1 MSIKT
6 WPPSSTYIPPGVIA
20 RSDLT
25 EDALGVYGIPINR
38 LMAADGAVLAIAES
52 AGDHYLSLSANV
64 ATLLGEI
71 ANNNTKTDIS
81 YFQFILPPEYVSAG
95 DVSIRVKH
103 QATGAGTLGAT
114 KTIDIAVYEQNG
126 NGAVGSDLSTTTA
139 AQTVTKSVWATSDFV
154 ITATDLVAGD
164 ILVVKI
170 TTAIQESAIAN
181 IQVQVD
187 GIAVLL
193 DVKG

>member
-25 EDALGVYGIPINR
+25 EDALAVYGIPINR
-38 LMAADGAVLAIAES
+38 LMAADGVALAIAET

-64 ATLLGEI
+64 ITLLGEI
-71 ANNNTKTDIS
+71 ANNNTKTDVS
-81 YFQFILPPEYVSAG
+81 YFQFILPSEYVAAE
-95 DVSIRVKH
+95 DVRIRVKH

-114 KTIDIAVYEQNG
+114 KTIDVEAYEQTG
-126 NGAVGSDLSTTTA
+126 NGAVGSDLVTTA

-154 ITATDLVAGD
+154 VTATNLVAGD
-164 ILVVKI
+164 ILIVKL
-170 TTAIQESAIAN
+170 TTAIQETAIAN

>member
-1 MSIKT
+1 MSIKC

-20 RSDLT
+20 RSDLV
-25 EDALGVYGIPINR
+25 EDALAVYGIPINR
-38 LMAADGAVLAIAES
+38 LMAADGAVLAISES
-52 AGDHYLSLSANV
+52 AGDHYLSLSTNV
-64 ATLLGEI
+64 LTLYGET

-81 YFQFILPPEYVSAG
+81 YFQFILPSEYVSAG
-95 DVSIRVKH
+95 DVKIRVKH

-114 KTIDIAVYEQNG
+114 KTIDMSVYEQDG
-126 NGAVGSDLSTTTA
+126 NGAVGSDLVTTA
-139 AQTVTKSVWATSDFV
+139 AQTVIKGTWTTSDFV
-154 ITATDLVAGD
+154 VTATDLVAGD
-164 ILVVKI
+164 ILIAKI
-170 TTAIQESAIAN
+170 TTAIQESAVAN